1 MSDYSQ
7 RTDDELIERLRA
19 GETSVMDFLMEK
31 YKYLVR
37 RRANAMFLLGGD
49 TDDLIQE
56 GMIGLFKAVRD
67 YDTTAGNFFSF
78 AELCINRQIYTA
90 IEAAARKKHGP
101 LNTYLS
107 LSGGDNETE
116 GAFLED
122 MTAANERNP
131 EQILID
137 RESVEDVLARL
148 REQLSPMERT
158 VLDDYLEGMNYHQ
171 IAARMEKPEKSID
184 NALTRIRGKAQ
195 ELLTKRN

>member
-7 RTDDELIERLRA
+7 LTDDELIERLRA

-37 RRANAMFLLGGD
+37 RRANTMFLLGGD

-137 RESVEDVLARL
+137 RDSLANVHARL
-148 REQLSPMERT
+148 REQLSPMERA

-171 IAARMEKPEKSID
+171 IAARMDKPEKSID

-195 ELLTKRN
+195 ELLANS